1 MILFKFITLIGGFF
15 MKYAKDLGI
24 SLLFII
30 GSFIIL
36 TFLITTLNYFNLFSS
51 GLVSVFKII
60 IPIVSLFIGG
70 FRIGKKSTKKGW
82 LEGLKLSLIFTIIL
96 ILFNLLGLGNK
107 MEFKNILYYM
117 IIIASCMFG
126 GMLGINKTEAK

>member
-1 MILFKFITLIGGFF
+1 

-36 TFLITTLNYFNLFSS
+36 TFLMTTLNYFNLFSS

-60 IPIVSLFIGG
+60 IPIFSLFLGG
-70 FRIGKKSTKKGW
+70 FIIGKKSSKKGW

-96 ILFNLLGLGNK
+96 ILFNLLGLRNK
-107 MEFKNILYYM
+107 IEFKNILYYI

-126 GMLGINKTEAK
+126 GMLGINKTDTK

>member
-1 MILFKFITLIGGFF
+1 

-36 TFLITTLNYFNLFSS
+36 TFLMTTLNYFNLFSS

-60 IPIVSLFIGG
+60 IPIFSLFLGG
-70 FRIGKKSTKKGW
+70 SIIGKKSSKKGW

-96 ILFNLLGLGNK
+96 ILFNLLGLRNK
-107 MEFKNILYYM
+107 IEFKNILYYI

-126 GMLGINKTEAK
+126 GMLGINKTDTK

>member
-1 MILFKFITLIGGFF
+1 

-36 TFLITTLNYFNLFSS
+36 TFLMTTLNYFNLFSS

-60 IPIVSLFIGG
+60 IPIFSLFLGG
-70 FRIGKKSTKKGW
+70 FIIGKKSSKKGW

-107 MEFKNILYYM
+107 IEFKNILYYI

-126 GMLGINKTEAK
+126 GMLGINKTDTK

>member
-1 MILFKFITLIGGFF
+1 

-30 GSFIIL
+30 GSLLVL
-36 TFLITTLNYFNLFSS
+36 TFIMTIFNYFNLFSNNI
-51 GLVSVFKII
+51 VSVLKII

-70 FRIGKKSTKKGW
+70 FLIGKKSSKKGW
-82 LEGLKLSLIFTIIL
+82 LEGLKLSLIFIIIL

-107 MEFKNILYYM
+107 IELKNILYY
-117 IIIASCMFG
+117 IIIIISCMFG
-126 GMLGINKTEAK
+126 GMLGINKNSSNN